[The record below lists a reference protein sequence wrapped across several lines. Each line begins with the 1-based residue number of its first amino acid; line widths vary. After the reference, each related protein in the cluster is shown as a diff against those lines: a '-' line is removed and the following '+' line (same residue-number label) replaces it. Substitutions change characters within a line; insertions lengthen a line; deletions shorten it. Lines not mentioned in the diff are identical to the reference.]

1 MAPLVFPILCQ
12 NPPVGKYKRTG
23 LTVFSVFQIPIKM
36 GESAPGFCRQ
46 IQGRIRNMPGIR
58 IETVGKAIRANACGL
73 VCNAP
78 AHRAKLVAP
87 RVIHHSSGNLSTIR
101 FHGSTIRFPPPIR
114 QDAALSYRPVFCRR
128 RKKIA
133 WSPTMGMSKKTDT
146 APPYLRPHSICK
158 YSPTAFDSGQLL
170 QFLET
175 APTSRFDAHLA

>member
-73 VCNAP
+73 VCNTP

-87 RVIHHSSGNLSTIR
+87 RVIHHSSGNFSTVR

-114 QDAALSYRPVFCRR
+114 QDAALSYRPVFYRR
-128 RKKIA
+128 HKKIA
-133 WSPTMGMSKKTDT
+133 
-146 APPYLRPHSICK
+146 YLRPHSIYK

-170 QFLET
+170 QFPET